1 MPLAPREIVLKPDL
15 GRPTAGPKVREAPLL
30 RRMPESREVFVY
42 RTVEGFERLF
52 RQELLVLVAD
62 VNPGF
67 LEGVNEGGI
76 SADIGHRVN
85 KNLSDLGIA

>member
-1 MPLAPREIVLKPDL
+1 
-15 GRPTAGPKVREAPLL
+15 
-30 RRMPESREVFVY
+30 MPESREVFVY
-42 RTVEGFERLF
+42 RTLEGFERLF
-52 RQELLVLVAD
+52 RQALLVLVAD

-85 KNLSDLGIA
+85 KNLPDLGIA